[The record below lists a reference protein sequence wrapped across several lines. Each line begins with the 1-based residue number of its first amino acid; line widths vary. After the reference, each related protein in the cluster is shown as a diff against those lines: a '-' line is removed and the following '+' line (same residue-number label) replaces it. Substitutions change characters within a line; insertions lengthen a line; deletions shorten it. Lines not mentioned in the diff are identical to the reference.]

1 MSNFVP
7 QEKSGA
13 LFRNTKKTE
22 DKQPDYRGNIKISGD
37 LYTLAA
43 WVKEGKNGKF
53 LSIKVESTE
62 LKPNRP
68 ETPSDENPN
77 DDLPF

>member
-7 QEKSGA
+7 KEGFGA

-22 DKQPDYRGNIKISGD
+22 DKQPDYRGNIQIKGEAFI
-37 LYTLAA
+37 LVA

-53 LSIKVESTE
+53 LSMKIEAQDMTERKPAKTEAENES
-62 LKPNRP
+62 
-68 ETPSDENPN
+68 

>member
-7 QEKSGA
+7 QEKFGA

-22 DKQPDYRGNIKISGD
+22 DKHPDYRGNVKIGGD
-37 LYTLAA
+37 LYHLVA

-62 LKPNRP
+62 IKPTASATESN
-68 ETPSDENPN
+68 ESPN